1 MTGPLHFGDREK
13 MRNFFAL
20 LVGFLLVGNGCRKA
34 LPEGNIPTTLI
45 LAWDKNQLVSGDEEA
60 RNLLGTRLVRQ
71 AGDLHDYQTAMKECQ
86 TIGGVQRGLALAML
100 AWDAANSGYMDQAKQ
115 LLHLADAD
123 SWILSDSDKGARSAY
138 LAGTEMRL
146 GWGNRARMR
155 MDSILDANQKE
166 FAENLVQAAQLGRNP
181 SVIFPKDK
189 KIRQDAVS
197 PTVQSLLYHFRNPT
211 TPRTEKVAVYHLIEG
226 LIPAADP
233 GTATECWSR
242 LAVAAYEGGLVG
254 EGAVAAR
261 KSMELAQSLDPRT
274 EGYAVGLRNAALALL
289 VTGDRPEALH
299 CLELAS
305 AKPELITFFF
315 QPEAMMA
322 IAEGYEKAGEK
333 EKANTYWLK
342 AIKTAKGHHHPR
354 ARQMNVVL
362 LLSNMAR
369 AGVAP
374 SPEVMEVI
382 EAIGRGE
389 GGDAPLPPGYVK
401 VGDAKTNAVTSPAK
415 QDKKEK
421 RKKQAKVV
429 PAA

>member
-1 MTGPLHFGDREK
+1 MKKLTPLAV
-13 MRNFFAL
+13 AL
-20 LVGFLLVGNGCRKA
+20 VVLAVGCHPP
-34 LPEGNIPTTLI
+34 LPEGKIPPTLVV
-45 LAWDKNQLVSGDEEA
+45 AWDKNQLVSGDEEA
-60 RNLLGTRLVRQ
+60 KNQLGIRLVRQ
-71 AGDLHDYQTAMKECQ
+71 AGDLHDYQTAMKQAQE
-86 TIGGVQRGLALAML
+86 IGGVQRGLALAML
-100 AWDAANSGYMDQAKQ
+100 AWDTANSGYMPQAKQ
-115 LLHLADAD
+115 FIRLSDAD
-123 SWILSDSDKGARSAY
+123 TWILSDSDKGARNAY
-138 LAGTEMRL
+138 LAGAEMRL
-146 GWGNRARMR
+146 GQASKASKRLN
-155 MDSILDANQKE
+155 SILDANQKE
-166 FAENLVQAAQLGRNP
+166 FAADLIQAAQLARNP
-181 SVIFPKDK
+181 HEKIPERK

-197 PTVQSLLYHFRNPT
+197 PTVSALLYHFKNPAAT
-211 TPRTEKVAVYHLIEG
+211 RTDKVNAYRLIEG

-242 LAVAAYEGGLVG
+242 LAVVAYESGLVG

-261 KSMELAQSLDPRT
+261 KSMELAQALDPRT
-274 EGYAVGLRNAALALL
+274 EGYPIALKHAALALL
-289 VTGDRPEALH
+289 VTGDKEEALR

-305 AKPELITFFF
+305 AKPELIAFFF

-322 IAEGYEKAGEK
+322 IAEGYEKLGEK
-333 EKANTYWLK
+333 EKANSWWLK
-342 AIKTAKGHHHPR
+342 AVKTTKGHHHPR

-369 AGVAP
+369 AGVSP

-401 VGDAKTNAVTSPAK
+401 VGDTKTNAVTSAAK

-421 RKKQAKVV
+421 KDKKDKIKKESKV

>member
-1 MTGPLHFGDREK
+1 MKKFLPLV
-13 MRNFFAL
+13 
-20 LVGFLLVGNGCRKA
+20 LVIMVLAVGCHPP
-34 LPEGNIPTTLI
+34 LPEGKIPATLS
-45 LAWDKNQLVSGDEEA
+45 LAWEKNQLVSGDDEA
-60 RNLLGTRLVRQ
+60 RNLLAIRLVRQ
-71 AGDLHDYQTAMKECQ
+71 AGDLHDFQTATAEAQ
-86 TIGGVQRGLALAML
+86 AIGGVQRGLALAML
-100 AWDAANSGYMDQAKQ
+100 AWDASNGGYTDQAKQ
-115 LLHLADAD
+115 LIRLADMD
-123 SWILSDSDKGARSAY
+123 TWIVSDSDKGARNAY
-138 LAGTEMRL
+138 LAGAEMRL
-146 GWGNRARMR
+146 GKVVQSKKRTSA
-155 MDSILDANQKE
+155 ILDASQKD
-166 FAENLVQAAQLGRNP
+166 FAEHLVQAAQLAMNP
-181 SVIFPKDK
+181 KEKIPADK

-197 PTVQSLLYHFRNPT
+197 PTVQALLYHFRNPAAT
-211 TPRTEKVAVYHLIEG
+211 RAEKADIYRLIES

-233 GTATECWSR
+233 GTATDCWSR
-242 LAVAAYEGGLVG
+242 LAVAAYESGLVG

-261 KSMELAQSLDPRT
+261 KSMELAQALDPRT

-289 VTGDRPEALH
+289 VTGDKPEALR

-305 AKPELITFFF
+305 AKPELIAFFF

-369 AGVAP
+369 AGVTP

-421 RKKQAKVV
+421 RKKQAKV

>member
-1 MTGPLHFGDREK
+1 MKKVTPLVV
-13 MRNFFAL
+13 AIAVL
-20 LVGFLLVGNGCRKA
+20 AVGCHPP
-34 LPEGNIPTTLI
+34 LPEGKIPTTLV

-60 RNLLGTRLVRQ
+60 KNQLGIRLVRQ
-71 AGDLHDYQTAMKECQ
+71 AGDLHDYQTAMKQAQE
-86 TIGGVQRGLALAML
+86 IGGVQRGLALAML
-100 AWDAANSGYMDQAKQ
+100 AWDAANSGYMPQAKQ
-115 LLHLADAD
+115 FIRLADAD
-123 SWILSDSDKGARSAY
+123 TWILSDSDKGARNAY
-138 LAGTEMRL
+138 LAGAEMRL
-146 GWGNRARMR
+146 GQGTKASKRMN
-155 MDSILDANQKE
+155 SILDANQKG
-166 FAENLVQAAQLGRNP
+166 FAADLMQAAQLSRNP
-181 SVIFPKDK
+181 QEKIPEGK
-189 KIRQDAVS
+189 KIRQDAVG
-197 PTVQSLLYHFRNPT
+197 PTVSALLYHFKNPAAT
-211 TPRTEKVAVYHLIEG
+211 RTEKVNVFRLIEG

-242 LAVAAYEGGLVG
+242 LALAAYDSGLVG
-254 EGAVAAR
+254 EGTVAAH

-274 EGYAVGLRNAALALL
+274 EGYAGGLRNAALALL
-289 VTGDRPEALH
+289 VTGDKPEALR

-305 AKPELITFFF
+305 AKPELVAFFF

-333 EKANTYWLK
+333 EKANTYWLR

-401 VGDAKTNAVTSPAK
+401 VGDTKTNAVTSPAK
-415 QDKKEK
+415 QDKNETKDKRDKKKKES
-421 RKKQAKVV
+421 KV
-429 PAA
+429 PTAQ

>member
-1 MTGPLHFGDREK
+1 MKKFLPLVVAI
-13 MRNFFAL
+13 MVLAA
-20 LVGFLLVGNGCRKA
+20 GCRPP
-34 LPEGNIPTTLI
+34 LPEGKIPATLS
-45 LAWDKNQLVSGDEEA
+45 LAWEKNQLVSGDEEA
-60 RNLLGTRLVRQ
+60 RNLLGIRLVRQ
-71 AGDLHDYQTAMKECQ
+71 AGDLHDYQTATEEAQ
-86 TIGGVQRGLALAML
+86 AIGGAQRGLALAML
-100 AWDAANSGYMDQAKQ
+100 AWDASNDGYTDQAKQ
-115 LLHLADAD
+115 LIRLADMD
-123 SWILSDSDKGARSAY
+123 TWIVSDSDKGARNAF
-138 LAGTEMRL
+138 LAGAEMRL
-146 GWGNRARMR
+146 GKVVQSKKRISA
-155 MDSILDANQKE
+155 ILDSRQRD
-166 FAENLVQAAQLGRNP
+166 FAEHLVQAAQLARNP
-181 SVIFPKDK
+181 NEKIPDDK
-189 KIRQDAVS
+189 KIRQDIVS
-197 PTVQSLLYHFRNPT
+197 PTVQALLYHFKNPAAT
-211 TPRTEKVAVYHLIEG
+211 RAERADIYRLIER

-242 LAVAAYEGGLVG
+242 LAIAAYESGLVG

-289 VTGDRPEALH
+289 VTGDRTEALH

-305 AKPELITFFF
+305 AKPELIAYFF

-322 IAEGYEKAGEK
+322 IAEGYEKAGES

-342 AIKTAKGHHHPR
+342 AVKTAKGHHHPR

-389 GGDAPLPPGYVK
+389 GGDAPLPPGYVR
-401 VGDAKTNAVTSPAK
+401 VGDAKTNAVTAPAK
-415 QDKKEK
+415 QDKKDK
-421 RKKQAKVV
+421 KDRKKKESKV

>member
-1 MTGPLHFGDREK
+1 MKKITSLVV
-13 MRNFFAL
+13 AL
-20 LVGFLLVGNGCRKA
+20 VVLAVGCHPP
-34 LPEGNIPTTLI
+34 LPEGKIPTTLV
-45 LAWDKNQLVSGDEEA
+45 LAWDKIQLVSGDEEA
-60 RNLLGTRLVRQ
+60 KNQLGIRLVRQ
-71 AGDLHDYQTAMKECQ
+71 AGDLHDYQTALKQAQE
-86 TIGGVQRGLALAML
+86 IGRVQRGLALAML
-100 AWDAANSGYMDQAKQ
+100 AWDAANSGYMPQAKQ
-115 LLHLADAD
+115 FIRLADAD
-123 SWILSDSDKGARSAY
+123 TWILSDSDKGARSAY
-138 LAGTEMRL
+138 LAGAEMRL
-146 GWGNRARMR
+146 GQGTKASKRMN
-155 MDSILDANQKE
+155 SILDANQKG
-166 FAENLVQAAQLGRNP
+166 FAADLMQAAQLSRNP
-181 SVIFPKDK
+181 QEKIPEGK
-189 KIRQDAVS
+189 KIRQDAVA
-197 PTVQSLLYHFRNPT
+197 PTVSALLYHFKNPAAT
-211 TPRTEKVAVYHLIEG
+211 RTEKVNVFRLIEG

-242 LAVAAYEGGLVG
+242 LAVAAYESGLVG

-274 EGYAVGLRNAALALL
+274 EGYAIALKYAALALL
-289 VTGDRPEALH
+289 VTGDRTEALH
-299 CLELAS
+299 SLELAS
-305 AKPELITFFF
+305 AKPELIAFFF

-333 EKANTYWLK
+333 EKANIYWLK

-369 AGVAP
+369 AGVTP

-401 VGDAKTNAVTSPAK
+401 VGDTKTNAVTSPPK
-415 QDKKEK
+415 QDKKETK
-421 RKKQAKVV
+421 DKKDKKKKESKV

>member
-1 MTGPLHFGDREK
+1 MKKFLPLVVVI
-13 MRNFFAL
+13 MVLAA
-20 LVGFLLVGNGCRKA
+20 GCSPP
-34 LPEGNIPTTLI
+34 LPEGKIPASLS
-45 LAWDKNQLVSGDEEA
+45 LAWDKNQLVSGNEQA
-60 RNLLGTRLVRQ
+60 RNLLAIRLVRQ
-71 AGDLHDYQTAMKECQ
+71 AGDFHDYQTAIKEAQ
-86 TIGGVQRGLALAML
+86 AIGGVQRGLALAML
-100 AWDAANSGYMDQAKQ
+100 AWDAANSGHMDESKQ
-115 LLHLADAD
+115 LIRLADAD
-123 SWILSDSDKGARSAY
+123 TWIVSDSDKGARNAY
-138 LAGTEMRL
+138 LAGAEMRL
-146 GWGNRARMR
+146 GKAAQSNKRTFG
-155 MDSILDANQKE
+155 ILDAGQKQ
-166 FAENLVQAAQLGRNP
+166 FAEHLMTAAQLARNP
-181 SVIFPKDK
+181 QEKIPEEK
-189 KIRQDAVS
+189 KIREDAVS
-197 PTVQSLLYHFRNPT
+197 PTVHALLYLFKNPSAT
-211 TPRTEKVAVYHLIEG
+211 RAEKVDICRLIES
-226 LIPAADP
+226 LIPSADP

-242 LAVAAYEGGLVG
+242 LAAAAYESGLVV
-254 EGAVAAR
+254 EGGIAAR

-274 EGYAVGLRNAALALL
+274 EGYAIALKYAALALL
-289 VTGDRPEALH
+289 VTGDKPEALR

-421 RKKQAKVV
+421 RKKQAKV

>member
-1 MTGPLHFGDREK
+1 MK
-13 MRNFFAL
+13 NFVTLFVAIL
-20 LVGFLLVGNGCRKA
+20 FVVTGCRKP
-34 LPEGNIPTTLI
+34 LPEGKIPTTLV

-60 RNLLGTRLVRQ
+60 RNLLGIRLVRQ
-71 AGDLHDYQTAMKECQ
+71 AGNIHDYQAAMKEAQ
-86 TIGGVQRGLALAML
+86 AIGGVQRGLALAML
-100 AWDAANSGYMDQAKQ
+100 AWDAANSGYTTQAKQ
-115 LLHLADAD
+115 FIRLADAD
-123 SWILSDSDKGARSAY
+123 NWILSDSDKGARNAY
-138 LAGTEMRL
+138 LAGAEMRL
-146 GWGNRARMR
+146 GQASKASKRMN
-155 MDSILDANQKE
+155 SILDANQKE
-166 FAENLVQAAQLGRNP
+166 FAADLIQAAQLARNP
-181 SVIFPKDK
+181 HQSIPESK
-189 KIRQDAVS
+189 KIRQDAVN
-197 PTVQSLLYHFRNPT
+197 PTVLALLYHFKNPAAT
-211 TPRTEKVAVYHLIEG
+211 RTDKVNVYRLIEG

-233 GTATECWSR
+233 GNATECWSR
-242 LAVAAYEGGLVG
+242 LAVAAYESGLVG

-289 VTGDRPEALH
+289 VTGDKPEALR

-369 AGVAP
+369 AGVTP

-421 RKKQAKVV
+421 RKKQAKV

>member
-1 MTGPLHFGDREK
+1 
-13 MRNFFAL
+13 
-20 LVGFLLVGNGCRKA
+20 
-34 LPEGNIPTTLI
+34 
-45 LAWDKNQLVSGDEEA
+45 
-60 RNLLGTRLVRQ
+60 
-71 AGDLHDYQTAMKECQ
+71 
-86 TIGGVQRGLALAML
+86 ML
-100 AWDAANSGYMDQAKQ
+100 AWDASNGGYTDQAKQ
-115 LLHLADAD
+115 LIRLADMD
-123 SWILSDSDKGARSAY
+123 TWIVSDSDKGARNAY
-138 LAGTEMRL
+138 LAGAEMRL
-146 GWGNRARMR
+146 GKVVQSKKRISA
-155 MDSILDANQKE
+155 ILDASQKD
-166 FAENLVQAAQLGRNP
+166 FAEHLVQAAQLAMNP
-181 SVIFPKDK
+181 KEKIPADK

-197 PTVQSLLYHFRNPT
+197 PTVQALLYHFRNPAAT
-211 TPRTEKVAVYHLIEG
+211 RAEKADIYRLIER

-233 GTATECWSR
+233 GTATDCWSR
-242 LAVAAYEGGLVG
+242 LAVAAYESGLVG

-261 KSMELAQSLDPRT
+261 KSMELAQALDPRT
-274 EGYAVGLRNAALALL
+274 EVYAVGLRNAALALL
-289 VTGDRPEALH
+289 VTGDRPEALR

-305 AKPELITFFF
+305 AKPELIAFFF

-333 EKANTYWLK
+333 ETANTYWLK

-369 AGVAP
+369 AGVTP

-421 RKKQAKVV
+421 RKKQAKV